1 MLHTLMSVPIVIFMV
16 GSLLATI
23 IPLAEPY
30 ALGLVL
36 LGVAP
41 CSPAIPVMMRR

>member
-1 MLHTLMSVPIVIFMV
+1 MLHTLMSVAIVIFMV
-16 GSLLATI
+16 GNLLATI

-30 ALGLVL
+30 ALGLAL

-41 CSPAIPVMMRR
+41 CSPGIPVMMRR

>member
-1 MLHTLMSVPIVIFMV
+1 MLHTLMSVSPAIFMV
-16 GSLLATI
+16 GNLLATI

>member
-1 MLHTLMSVPIVIFMV
+1 MLHTLMSGAIVILMV
-16 GSLLATI
+16 GNLLAKI